1 MGFCYE
7 IIIFIMGLY
16 NNSGYNTNKT
26 GWWYPYPPEKYESD
40 IVRLDHPNGDL
51 LHPIAPFVLGLFC

>member
-1 MGFCYE
+1 
-7 IIIFIMGLY
+7 MGLY